1 MEYLMP
7 TNNIIALDSHFNL
20 IINLISLTVFNTI

>member
-7 TNNIIALDSHFNL
+7 TNNIIVLDSFFNL
-20 IINLISLTVFNTI
+20 TNKTYLIDSF